1 MKNIVIGISMKKN
14 KSKRTISH
22 QIAIHINKPTIYYII
37 MITIII
43 YKRMNLKIV
52 DPFFLYNWIVSN
64 RIDRPIDIGFI
75 RKRIVLEQK
84 KTWDQWRKK
93 NQTTDQSSEFFQ
105 WIFIEYSIVF
115 SLHFPFKRLFLIVSN
130 NKMRMKIKQK
140 DTHSYNEDRWLW

>member
-84 KTWDQWRKK
+84 KNLGSMKK
-93 NQTTDQSSEFFQ
+93 KESNNRSIIRIFPVNIH
-105 WIFIEYSIVF
+105 WIFNCFF
-115 SLHFPFKRLFLIVSN
+115 SPFSFQAFIFDCF
-130 NKMRMKIKQK
+130 KQQ
-140 DTHSYNEDRWLW
+140 NENEN